1 VPECVSALAGFHLI
15 YHEDHDRTDDKG
27 HNKGRE
33 LSADARKHLA
43 AVAASF
49 RIVPAAHLF
58 KHIDRKPWPT
68 ADVKDWLDAK
78 GDPAKLEDI
87 CREIGDDNTPTL
99 GIWNAGDDIDPPPP
113 RGWLLENVFCRQFV
127 SSLYGDGGTGKT
139 GLRYTQYLS
148 LATGK
153 ELTGEHVFQR
163 CRVLIVS
170 LEDSNQELRR
180 RIRAVRLHHNIAI
193 EEMRDWLF
201 LSAPG
206 NKGGKL
212 VEIDNRS
219 RTCRGTLADL
229 LEAAITKYRIDLIGL
244 DPFIK
249 THAVDENVNKQI
261 DTVVEVL
268 ADLAAKYN
276 IAIDAPHHTRK
287 GPADPGNA
295 DRGRGASAQKDAGRL
310 IYTLTPMT
318 SAEGEAFGLE
328 DEQRRALIRM
338 DSGKVNIAPKMW
350 KAKWFQLVSVQLD
363 NASELYPFGD
373 SVQTVEPWTPPEI
386 MEGVDA
392 AQIDHILDVINAGL
406 PNGQRYSDAPRAE
419 DRAAW
424 KVVTNEMPGKTEAQ
438 AREIINTWMRNGLLE
453 RKTYEDPVQR
463 RKVKGL
469 YVNEAKRPS
478 RNEGE

>member
-49 RIVPAAHLF
+49 RVVPAAHLF
-58 KHIDRKPWPT
+58 KHIDREPWPT
-68 ADVKDWLDAK
+68 ADVKDWLEAGGDAL
-78 GDPAKLEDI
+78 KLEDI
-87 CREIGDDNTPTL
+87 CRGTVDQNAASL
-99 GIWNAGDDIDPPPP
+99 GVWNAGDDVDPPPP
-113 RGWLLENVFCRQFV
+113 RGWLLGNIFCRQFV

-148 LATGK
+148 LVTGK
-153 ELTGEHVFQR
+153 ELTGERVFQR

-170 LEDSNQELRR
+170 LEDNDQELRR
-180 RIRAVRLHHNIAI
+180 RIRAARLHHNIAI
-193 EEMRDWLF
+193 EEVRGWLF

-206 NKGGKL
+206 KKAGKL

-219 RTCRGTLADL
+219 RTCRSTLADL
-229 LEAAITKYRIDLIGL
+229 LEEAITKHRIDLIGL

-261 DTVVEVL
+261 DAVVEVL
-268 ADLAAKYN
+268 TDLAAKYD
-276 IAIDAPHHTRK
+276 IAVDTPHHTRK
-287 GPADPGNA
+287 GPADPGDA

-318 SAEGEAFGLE
+318 SEEAKAFGLE
-328 DEQRRALIRM
+328 DEQRHALIRM
-338 DSGKVNIAPKMW
+338 DSGKVNIAPKLW
-350 KAKWFQLVSVQLD
+350 KAKWFRLVSVQLD
-363 NASELYPFGD
+363 NASELYPHGD
-373 SVQTVEPWTPPEI
+373 SVHSVEPWTPPEI

-392 AQIDHILDVINAGL
+392 TQINHILDVIDAGL
-406 PNGQRYSDAPRAE
+406 SDGQRYSEAPRAE
-419 DRAAW
+419 NRAAW
-424 KVVTNEMPGKTEAQ
+424 KVVSEEMPGKTEAQ

-469 YVNEAKRPS
+469 YVNAAKRPS